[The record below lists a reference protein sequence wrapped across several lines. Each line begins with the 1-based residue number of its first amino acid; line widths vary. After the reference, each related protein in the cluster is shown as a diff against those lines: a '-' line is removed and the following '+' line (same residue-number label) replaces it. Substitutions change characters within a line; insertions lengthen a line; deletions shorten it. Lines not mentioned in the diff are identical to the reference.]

1 MSAWYLT
8 LKGLGVFILKLEDYM
23 QEISLKVTGMT
34 CQHCVDKIEKFVGE
48 LEGVNKIDV
57 SLEKQQVVVAFEN
70 PANLEAIKE
79 AILDAGYELG

>member
-1 MSAWYLT
+1 
-8 LKGLGVFILKLEDYM
+8 M

>member
-1 MSAWYLT
+1 
-8 LKGLGVFILKLEDYM
+8 M
-23 QEISLKVTGMT
+23 QEIKLKVIGMT

>member
-1 MSAWYLT
+1 
-8 LKGLGVFILKLEDYM
+8 M

-48 LEGVNKIDV
+48 LEGVNKFDV

>member
-1 MSAWYLT
+1 
-8 LKGLGVFILKLEDYM
+8 M
-23 QEISLKVTGMT
+23 QEISLKVKGMT

>member
-1 MSAWYLT
+1 
-8 LKGLGVFILKLEDYM
+8 M

-79 AILDAGYELG
+79 AILDAGYKLG

>member
-1 MSAWYLT
+1 
-8 LKGLGVFILKLEDYM
+8 M
-23 QEISLKVTGMT
+23 QEISLKVIGMT

-57 SLEKQQVVVAFEN
+57 SLEKQQVVVAFEE
-70 PANLEAIKE
+70 PAKLEAIKE